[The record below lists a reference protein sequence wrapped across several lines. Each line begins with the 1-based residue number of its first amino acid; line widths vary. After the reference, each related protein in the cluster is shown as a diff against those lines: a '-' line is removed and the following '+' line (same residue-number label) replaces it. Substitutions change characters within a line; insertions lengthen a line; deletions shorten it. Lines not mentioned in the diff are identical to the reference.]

1 MKKPLLFL
9 ALASAAFAQHQ
20 SVTVLPDGKGDGT
33 FNTAGINYYYGG
45 ANTYDFTNSTLVGGG
60 FFANGV
66 SVNFT
71 VTQANSF
78 VAGQPVTI
86 NASGVWIGASAN
98 STLLASNA
106 LGIVSSLG
114 LSAASFN
121 VVMEGTCVVAGG
133 SFTPSTIYYVP
144 LSAGVVTST
153 APSTIGQYVYPV
165 ATSVSATV
173 LNVALS
179 TPSIVVALS
188 SPLTT
193 NNTWTGTNT
202 FNNTV
207 NGTGITSLFASP
219 PAIGATAPTTGQFTN
234 IGIGVAAPGT
244 AELKT
249 GGTLLSS
256 TNYDLYLSA
265 VLDTNSNG
273 TTQYGAYISNT
284 LTNGT
289 NNNVGYTAFTIGTPT
304 VTGDA
309 LTSGYMLNIQAP
321 ASGMTGAIN
330 VASGANNLGTGTT
343 TVGALSTPGQ
353 ITSTATT
360 GTAPLV
366 IASTTTVPNLS
377 VNISSAGDYS
387 SGSWTPVLNSF
398 TIVNGTGSI
407 TATGTYIKVGHLV
420 FVDCI
425 INGTGTASI
434 AAVSNSSYISGLPYS
449 AANNAAGNA
458 YLGNGTAAS
467 CWATATTLDVTAWSA
482 FTPASSGLIAV
493 TCVYAE

>member
-1 MKKPLLFL
+1 MKKLLLFL
-9 ALASAAFAQHQ
+9 ALASAAFGQHQ

-45 ANTYDFTNSTLVGGG
+45 ANTFDFTNSTLVGGG

-71 VTQANSF
+71 VPQANSF

-86 NASGVWIGASAN
+86 NSSGVWIGASAN

-114 LSAASFN
+114 LSASSFN

-207 NGTGITSLFASP
+207 NGTGITSLFSSP
-219 PAIGATAPTTGQFTN
+219 SAIGATAPATGQFTN

-265 VLDTNSNG
+265 VLDTNTNG
-273 TTQYGAYISNT
+273 TTQYGGYISNT
-284 LTNGT
+284 LANGA
-289 NNNVGYTAFTIGTPT
+289 NNNIGYTAWTIVTPT

-343 TVGALSTPGQ
+343 TVGSLSTPGQ
-353 ITSTATT
+353 MTSTATT

-377 VNISSAGDYS
+377 VNVSSAGDYS

-398 TIVNGTGSI
+398 TIVNGTGSV
-407 TATGTYIKVGHLV
+407 TTSGTYVKIGHLV
-420 FVDCI
+420 FANAIATVS
-425 INGTGTASI
+425 GTATI
-434 AAVSNSSYISGLPYS
+434 AAVGSTSNVTGFPYTPVASVAGTFTIGLGAGGGVFVLTGTGGGTLTCSATS
-449 AANNAAGNA
+449 AANSN
-458 YLGNGTAAS
+458 YYFTA
-467 CWATATTLDVTAWSA
+467 
-482 FTPASSGLIAV
+482 I
-493 TCVYAE
+493 YAE